1 MVVAGLVMSRNS
13 SWSVVCVYV
22 ALGKS
27 RKAEGCGDRSTINV
41 QCYSL
46 GFMLVM
52 PREAGPVVVDWWWS
66 KKAGAFDLVNEL
78 D

>member
-1 MVVAGLVMSRNS
+1 MYCIITLGKPCDRVVASGLVMIRNS

-41 QCYSL
+41 QC
-46 GFMLVM
+46 
-52 PREAGPVVVDWWWS
+52 
-66 KKAGAFDLVNEL
+66 
-78 D
+78 